1 MQQKSEELL
10 RMIPGQFNIL
20 AKIRL
25 QSMNVKSSLP
35 ALYIELALRDATT
48 AMNATTICL
57 YNVTYQFPVRLNNSC
72 HSKDL
77 YMNAES

>member
-20 AKIRL
+20 EKIRL

-35 ALYIELALRDATT
+35 VLYIELALKGCHNRHKCD
-48 AMNATTICL
+48 NNLLVQCDIPVSSKVKQFLPLQRPL
-57 YNVTYQFPVRLNNSC
+57 YER
-72 HSKDL
+72 
-77 YMNAES
+77 

>member
-10 RMIPGQFNIL
+10 HMIPEQFNIL

-48 AMNATTICL
+48 AMNTTTNCL
-57 YNVTYQFPVRLNNSC
+57 YNATYHFPIRLINS
-72 HSKDL
+72 
-77 YMNAES
+77 